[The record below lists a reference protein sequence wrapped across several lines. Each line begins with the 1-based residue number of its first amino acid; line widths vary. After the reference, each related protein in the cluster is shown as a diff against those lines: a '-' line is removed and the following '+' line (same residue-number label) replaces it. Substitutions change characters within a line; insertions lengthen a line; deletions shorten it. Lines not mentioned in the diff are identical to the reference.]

1 MSQPLTWLLSVVAI
15 GAMFFVL
22 IAPHEAGHF
31 LVAKLF
37 KVRVI
42 EFSIGA
48 GTKLVSFTRG
58 GTLYALRAFPILGY
72 VRMGG
77 MEAGDFEEPGGFH
90 SKPPLQRIAI
100 LAAGPIANFLVAMV
114 LITGFGFTQLN
125 SDLGKVLQVLPDR
138 LCTDTGTAR
147 CPTPAALAG
156 LQVGDSIRTV
166 NGKAVTAPGFI
177 SQQEKDHPGA
187 PLVLTGVH
195 PNGQAFTVTVTPVC
209 DKSGCLIGVGVAPRI
224 VTVASAISDGV
235 SFPFVAIGG
244 IVSGLDALITGQV
257 KGGLLGPQGLTGPI
271 GIAAITSE
279 SVSQG
284 PPTYIFLVALLS
296 VALGFTNLLPLL
308 ALDGGRI
315 MVVIIEW
322 LRRRPFD
329 RNSELN
335 IQRWGLVALL
345 ALAAVISFL
354 DIQRIAAGQFTGI
367 H

>member
-1 MSQPLTWLLSVVAI
+1 MSALLNWLLIAVGI
-15 GAMFFVL
+15 GGMFLIL

-31 LVAKLF
+31 LVAKFF

-58 GTLYALRAFPILGY
+58 GTLYAIRALPILGY

-77 MEAGDFEEPGGFH
+77 MEAGDFDQPDGFH

-100 LAAGPIANFLVAMV
+100 LAAGPAANFLVAIL
-114 LITGFGFTQLN
+114 LITGFGLTQLN
-125 SDLGKVLQVLPDR
+125 DDPGKIQRVLA
-138 LCTDTGTAR
+138 GK
-147 CPTPAALAG
+147 PAALAG

-166 NGKAVTAPGFI
+166 NGRPVTAPGFI
-177 SQQEKDHPGA
+177 SQEENAHPGA
-187 PLVLTGVH
+187 PLVMTGIH
-195 PNGQAFTVTVTPVC
+195 PDGRPFTITVTPIC
-209 DKSGCLIGVGVAPRI
+209 NPPGTCQIGVGVAPRL
-224 VTVASAISDGV
+224 VTAQSAVVDGV
-235 SFPFVAIGG
+235 TFPVVAVGS
-244 IVSGLDALITGQV
+244 IVQGLGALISGQV
-257 KGGLLGPQGLTGPI
+257 QGGLLGPQGLTGPI
-271 GIAAITSE
+271 GIGAITAA
-279 SVSQG
+279 SVNQG

-315 MVVIIEW
+315 VVVVIEW

-335 IQRWGLVALL
+335 FQRWGLIALL
-345 ALAAVISFL
+345 VLAAVISFL
-354 DIQRIAAGQFTGI
+354 DIQRIASGQLTGI

>member
-1 MSQPLTWLLSVVAI
+1 MPNVLNWLLIAVGIA
-15 GAMFFVL
+15 GMFLLL

-31 LVAKLF
+31 LIAKLF

-48 GTKLVSFTRG
+48 GTKVWSMTRG
-58 GTLYALRAFPILGY
+58 GTLYALRLLPILGY

-77 MEAGDFEEPGGFH
+77 MEAGDFEEPDGFH
-90 SKPPLQRIAI
+90 SKHPMKRIAI
-100 LAAGPIANFLVAMV
+100 LAGGPIANFLVAML
-114 LITGFGFTQLN
+114 LITGFGLTQLN
-125 SDLGKVLQVLPDR
+125 SDPGKIQRVLA
-138 LCTDTGTAR
+138 GK
-147 CPTPAALAG
+147 PAALAG

-166 NGKAVTAPGFI
+166 NGKPVTAPGFI
-177 SQQEKDHPGA
+177 SSEENAHPGA

-195 PNGQAFTVTVTPVC
+195 PNGQPFTITVTPIC
-209 DKSGCLIGVGVAPRI
+209 DTPATCLIGVGVAPRI
-224 VTVASAISDGV
+224 VTVQSAVVDGV
-235 SFPFVAIGG
+235 TFPFVAIGG

-257 KGGLLGPQGLTGPI
+257 KGGLFGPSGLTGPI
-271 GIAAITSE
+271 GIGAITAE
-279 SVSQG
+279 SVNQG

-315 MVVIIEW
+315 VVVIIEW
-322 LRRRPFD
+322 LRRKPFD

-335 IQRWGLVALL
+335 FQRWGLVALL
-345 ALAAVISFL
+345 ALAAIISFL
-354 DIQRIAAGQFTGI
+354 DIQRIATGQFTGV